1 MILVLDD
8 IPGVVVAF
16 GGVLRRMS
24 VPHHAAGT
32 VAEAKA
38 LLPQHAWSAFVFD
51 LELPDGSGVDLLEW
65 ARGQTSWHHTPAAI
79 ITASILLDELIVHR
93 IYSAGAT
100 LHCGAFTAPDI
111 EAICRE
117 LLKVR

>member
-8 IPGVVVAF
+8 VPGVVVAF

-24 VPHHAAGT
+24 VPYHAAGT

-38 LLPQHAWSAFVFD
+38 LLPQHHWSAFVFD

-65 ARGQTSWHHTPAAI
+65 ARGHEQWKHTPAAV
-79 ITASILLDELIVHR
+79 ITASILLEDLVVHR
-93 IYSAGAT
+93 IHSAGAT

-111 EAICRE
+111 ETICRE
-117 LLKVR
+117 LLKAK